1 MMGAPRFA
9 GLLAASVLLLLACRE
24 VLSDLPDVRV
34 RSVIVAPDSSDV
46 VIGAASSLNDFP
58 IDQSG
63 AFRPGRPVTWVSADP
78 SIATVDDTGGLVGVS
93 AGTVTITATV
103 DGIQGSARVRVGTQP
118 AISLAA
124 STATF
129 NAQAGQASPPPQTV
143 AITNSGGLSLTGLT
157 FGTVQYSGSQ
167 QNWLLPAL
175 SSAIAPA
182 TLTLT
187 PLTTG
192 IFTAGTYTATLPI
205 TSTVAG
211 NSPQSITVT
220 LNVAPGPP
228 AARVLTISA
237 GNNQTAAAGSA
248 VAIAPTVQVSDTFG
262 NPVPGLSVTFSVLTG
277 GGSVTGGTVLTD
289 VTGNASVGSWTVAAN
304 GTVPAN
310 GLYVNQLLVTTQ
322 AAASVAFQASAYF
335 SYSTHVHHMWASP
348 AAGGCTFCHTAS
360 NGLGGLS
367 LGGAASPT
375 YNLLFNVPTTCQS
388 GQLVEVA
395 PGGGVTAEAA
405 SLLIQ
410 KLDHTAPAAC
420 PGGMPSSTT
429 LIPSAMRDTIRAWIR
444 AGAPLN

>member
-1 MMGAPRFA
+1 MMGARRLA
-9 GLLAASVLLLLACRE
+9 GLLAATVMVLLACRE

-34 RSVIVAPDSSDV
+34 RAVTVVPDSSDL
-46 VIGAASSLNDFP
+46 VIGSSSSLNDFP
-58 IDQSG
+58 IDQTG

-78 SIATVDDTGGLVGVS
+78 SIASVDDTGGLVGVS

-103 DGIQGSARVRVGTQP
+103 DGMQGSARVRVGTQP
-118 AISLAA
+118 AIGLAA
-124 STATF
+124 TTATF
-129 NAQAGQASPPPQTV
+129 NAQAGQASPVPQTV
-143 AITNSGGLSLTGLT
+143 AIGNSGGLSLTGITL
-157 FGTVQYSGSQ
+157 GTIQYSGGQ
-167 QNWLLPAL
+167 QNWLLAGL
-175 SSAIAPA
+175 NSTIAPA

-187 PLTTG
+187 PLTSG
-192 IFTAGTYTATLPI
+192 IFTAGTYTATVPI
-205 TSTVAG
+205 SSAVAA
-211 NSPQSITVT
+211 NSPQTITVT
-220 LNVAPGPP
+220 LIVAPGPP
-228 AARVLTISA
+228 ASRVLTITA

-248 VAIAPTVQVSDTFG
+248 VAIAPSVQVSDTFG
-262 NPVPGLSVTFSVLTG
+262 NPVAGLSVTFSVLSG

-289 VTGNASVGSWTVAAN
+289 ASGYATVGSWTLEAT
-304 GTVPAN
+304 GTVPTN
-310 GLYVNQLLVTTQ
+310 GFYQNQLLVTSQ
-322 AAASVAFQASAYF
+322 AASSVALQAGAYF
-335 SYSTHVHHMWASP
+335 SYTTHVHHMWAAP

-360 NGLGGLS
+360 GGLGGLS
-367 LGGAASPT
+367 LGGAATPT

-395 PGGGVTAEAA
+395 PGGGVIAEAA